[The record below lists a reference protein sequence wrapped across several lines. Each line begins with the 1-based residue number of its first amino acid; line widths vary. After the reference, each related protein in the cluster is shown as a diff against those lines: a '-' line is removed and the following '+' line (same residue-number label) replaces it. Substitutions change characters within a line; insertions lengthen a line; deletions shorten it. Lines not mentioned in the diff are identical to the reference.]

1 MNIDDDDDGPPQ
13 LSAET
18 LKALQE
24 WQQEQENN
32 KTNNVPGE
40 DWQLSQFWYNNETAT
55 RLMNEVIAIL
65 PQNGKCACIA
75 CPTVWSLMR
84 KEHPEMDNI
93 LFEYDTRF
101 STDSNSF
108 IEYDYND
115 DDRIEQNYFSLKHT
129 FDVLIIDPPFLS
141 RECFE
146 KVSRLVKFIGKTTPQ
161 CKHIICTGAIQEENI
176 KDFFPGAYRVL
187 FQPQHERNL
196 MNPFACFVD
205 YETKTLN
212 TE

>member
-1 MNIDDDDDGPPQ
+1 MSINHRQIYTTPSYSSLSIKDSIYFFIDLRSFQ
-13 LSAET
+13 I
-18 LKALQE
+18 
-24 WQQEQENN
+24 N
-32 KTNNVPGE
+32 
-40 DWQLSQFWYNNETAT
+40 QLSQFWYNNETAT

-196 MNPFACFVD
+196 MNPTYSFGIVLWWSM
-205 YETKTLN
+205 YEFFF
-212 TE
+212 

>member
-1 MNIDDDDDGPPQ
+1 MITDDDDGPPQ

-18 LKALQE
+18 LKVLQE
-24 WQQEQENN
+24 WQQEQEQNKANN
-32 KTNNVPGE
+32 EPKE
-40 DWQLSQFWYNNETAT
+40 DWQLSQFWYNKETAT

-65 PQNGKCACIA
+65 PQHGKCACIA
-75 CPTVWSLMR
+75 CPTVWSLMQ
-84 KEHPEMDNI
+84 KEHPEIDNV

-101 STDSNSF
+101 AIDNKSF

-115 DDRIEQNYFSLKHT
+115 ADRIEENYASLKNS

-141 RECFE
+141 QECFE
-146 KVSRLVKFIGKTTPQ
+146 KVSRLVKFIGKPTPQ

-176 KDFFPGAYRVL
+176 KEFFPGAYRVS
-187 FQPQHERNL
+187 FQPRHERNL